1 MTLEGEMETSVAVRK
16 KFNYRLLAVS
26 GVIFA
31 LFWPLLFI
39 RTSHDLTD
47 VHVVI
52 RTIGLEWGA
61 TLILAAIGFA
71 ALRRSASW
79 YRIGMFGWRDA
90 LAMLVALPILFCL
103 AGLVGWYFKVPGAQ
117 DQLQKLAAV
126 PLLLRAGLVLTAGI
140 AEEFMFR
147 GFAIEELAALIGNRR
162 LAALASFVCFTVAH
176 IGRYGLSPRLL
187 MVAVAGAVL
196 TILYLWR
203 RNLPVCML
211 LHAIVDGIGIIVV
224 PEVAAHLG
232 R

>member
-1 MTLEGEMETSVAVRK
+1 METSVNVRK
-16 KFNYRLLAVS
+16 KFNPRLLAAL

-31 LFWPLLFI
+31 LFWPVLFI
-39 RTSHDLTD
+39 RASHDLTD

-61 TLILAAIGFA
+61 TLVLAAIGFG

-90 LAMLVALPILFCL
+90 LAMLVALPITFCL
-103 AGLVGWYFKVPGAQ
+103 AGLVAWYFSIPVAQ
-117 DQLQKLAAV
+117 NQLQKLAAV

-140 AEEFMFR
+140 AEEFMYR

-187 MVAVAGAVL
+187 MVAVAGAIL
-196 TILYLWR
+196 TILYLWS

-211 LHAIVDGIGIIVV
+211 LHAVVDGIGIIVV
-224 PEVAAHLG
+224 PAVAAHLG